1 MIVASFQVKLM
12 GRDKG
17 SQTNVKII
25 NFTKMTGAGNDFI
38 VVDNR
43 SGLIKKNIREIAKKL
58 SNRKFSIGGDGL
70 IFLEKSSTIGRLPA
84 GRQGPASGRK
94 TADIRMRLWN
104 PDGSEAE
111 MCGNGVRC
119 LAKFAVDK
127 HVTGPKLSIETPA
140 GTIYAEVKGLSVK
153 AKMIAP
159 KDLKLN
165 FRIGIKGRKELL
177 NFINTG
183 VPHAVKLVGSVD
195 SCDVLG
201 LGETIRHHDYF
212 APRGTNVD
220 FVSLRKGSAI
230 DIRTYERGV
239 EGETL
244 ACGTGST
251 AAALVTAT
259 LKNLKSPVSVHTHG
273 GEVLKVYF
281 SKRGM
286 AFHEVYLE
294 GRIQCSFEGGVKI

>member
-1 MIVASFQVKLM
+1 M
-12 GRDKG
+12 R
-17 SQTNVKII
+17 I
-25 NFTKMTGAGNDFI
+25 NFTKMAGAGNDFI

-43 SGLIKKNIREIAKKL
+43 SGLIRKNIRRIAKKL
-58 SNRKFSIGGDGL
+58 SNRRFSIGADGL
-70 IFLEKSSTIGRLPA
+70 VLLEKS
-84 GRQGPASGRK
+84 K

-127 HVTGPKLSIETPA
+127 HVTGSKLSIETPA